1 MCIGFPGR
9 VVAIDPVS
17 ALVETEGRRR
27 SASLLLVPDVAVGDW
42 VIVGAG
48 TILERLDPTEAARIQ
63 GELGTAITQLEARTR
78 TEGGPSS

>member
-9 VVAIDPVS
+9 VVAVDPVS

-27 SASLLLVPDVAVGDW
+27 NASLLLVPDVAVGDW

-48 TILERLDPTEAARIQ
+48 TILERLEPAEAVRIQ
-63 GELGTAITQLEARTR
+63 EELGAAIHHLESETGAQ
-78 TEGGPSS
+78 GGPAS